1 MNARDRVMVALSGG
15 VDSSVAAWLLKQQG
29 YDVTGVTMR
38 LTVGEGC
45 DGGRRCGRDAVADA
59 GRVCRAIGIP
69 HEIVDFSG
77 ALETEVIA
85 KFVREY
91 LRGRTPN
98 PCIDCNRSIKFGLLL
113 AAARARGFRF
123 LATGHYARI
132 EEKDGLPRLLRGRD
146 PSKDQTYFL
155 YPIAA
160 ADLGSIL
167 FPLGRL
173 TKNEVRDLARRA
185 ALPAA
190 DRPESQDLC
199 FVPDGGYGELIRRRV
214 GDIRPGPVCDREGR
228 VLGEHRGAVHYTV
241 GQRTGLGIS
250 APHPLYVIAI
260 DAPSNRIVVGRKEDV
275 RATGL
280 IAGEMNWLVPDR
292 PAEAEVKIRYR
303 KRAVPARIT
312 PCVQGIRI
320 DFAEPQEAVTPGQAA
335 VLYRGDEVLGGGV
348 IEASCILP
356 PESRAIG
363 PVFR

>member
-1 MNARDRVMVALSGG
+1 VDVRDRVFVALSGG

-29 YDVTGVTMR
+29 YDVSGVTLR
-38 LTVGEGC
+38 LDAREGC
-45 DGGRRCGRDAVADA
+45 DGGRRCGKDAVADA
-59 GRVCRAIGIP
+59 ERVGRALGIP
-69 HEIVDFSG
+69 HEIVDFSD
-77 ALETEVIA
+77 ALETEVVA

-132 EEKDGLPRLLRGRD
+132 EETDGRLRLLRGRD
-146 PSKDQTYFL
+146 RSKDQTYFL

-160 ADLGSIL
+160 EDLGSIR

-173 TKNEVRDLARRA
+173 MKSEVRELARRA

-199 FVPDGGYGELIRRRV
+199 FVPAGGYGALIRRRV
-214 GDIRPGPVCDREGR
+214 GDIPPGPVCDREGR
-228 VLGEHRGAVHYTV
+228 VLGEHRGTVHYTI

-260 DAPSNRIVVGRKEDV
+260 DAPNNRVVVGRKEDV
-275 RATGL
+275 RAAGL
-280 IAGEMNWLVPDR
+280 IAREMNWLSPDR
-292 PAEAEVKIRYR
+292 PPEAEVKIRYR

-312 PCVQGIRI
+312 PCGTGVRI
-320 DFAEPQEAVTPGQAA
+320 DFAEPQEAVTPGQAV
-335 VLYRGDEVLGGGV
+335 VLYRGDEVLGGGE
-348 IEASCILP
+348 ILEAT
-356 PESRAIG
+356 
-363 PVFR
+363 